1 MQPNDAAPPPPQA
14 ERWRARLAWLLPLGT
29 TLACIGFF
37 VAIALRAPWLAE
49 PVFGPSLS
57 RATVV
62 AGAILLAMIG
72 AVVVYAALAERADR
86 RLRDDEPR

>member
-1 MQPNDAAPPPPQA
+1 MQPNDAAPSPPPV

-37 VAIALRAPWLAE
+37 VAVALRAPWLAA
-49 PVFGPSLS
+49 PAFGPSLS

-62 AGAILLAMIG
+62 AGVILLAMVA

-86 RLRDDEPR
+86 ARRDDGRR